1 MTYDYYSR
9 VLCPFCGSGEMRAVN
24 ASLARCTECR
34 ETMSH
39 QFFDTFLEIRSLTE
53 AECEHARELGHCEM
67 RDLPSGV
74 HRCPSCGGEI
84 TSQAKRRRR
93 RTVGGDRPLPGPE
106 GASS

>member
-1 MTYDYYSR
+1 MTYDYYRR

-39 QFFDTFLEIRSLTE
+39 QFFDTFREIRSLTE
-53 AECEHARELGHCEM
+53 AEGEHARELGHCEM

-84 TSQAKRRRR
+84 TSQVERSTR
-93 RTVGGDRPLPGPE
+93 RTEGGDQPLPGPE
-106 GASS
+106 GVSS